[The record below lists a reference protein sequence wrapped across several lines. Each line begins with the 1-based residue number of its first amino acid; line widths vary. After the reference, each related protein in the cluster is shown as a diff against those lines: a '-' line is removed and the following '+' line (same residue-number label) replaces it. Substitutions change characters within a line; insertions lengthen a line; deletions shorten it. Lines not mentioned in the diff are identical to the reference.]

1 MLPSDFTRQML
12 IDWGGE
18 AVFHQAEQIVKRGSV
33 LHVEMK
39 GDIVS
44 GIVLRPQLPEIQSR
58 FRLLHDGK
66 TIENLCPCPTNQ
78 RSGQVCPHAVAL
90 GLILMLRHTDPERE
104 QKYKEDA
111 RRALRMSR
119 FTEADYIQRSRTGT
133 PAQIG
138 LCVQPS
144 WRMEFT
150 KGKVTVCPVIIA
162 NGTLYTPQTLPRRQP
177 LALTPNDDILL
188 SCLED
193 ICEGPPSDRFEV
205 SQTDFLGLLK
215 LCRHRPLSVI
225 GNNEPLV
232 VEPKPVD
239 SQLHVDI
246 DHETGELM
254 LYLDPQ
260 LPNAKDGDLPHFI
273 IANRTG
279 YVFLHNHFWQLKT
292 ILPAFYQS
300 IYEKDIII
308 PRENV
313 ITFLDRELPA
323 LRKLIPLTVELP
335 PDLFERIPGKPVFHF
350 DIRGSNAALR
360 GTLSAVYG
368 DRRIQA
374 GDRAAQ
380 SDLAI
385 PDPDDILKYHIRNL
399 TAEKRA
405 IDKLLQIGFWEDG
418 GSYVIRSP
426 HEVLNFMG
434 SGCPVLRRL
443 GWKVSFS
450 GKIADLETDMPVIYP
465 IAHIRPRDN
474 DWFDVGFSFENT
486 ENESCPLTEIQR
498 AINCGNS
505 YLSWKGKTYFF
516 DREAIETMRGI
527 FSDCRS
533 RESDRPGHFLLPT
546 IYAPFVQ
553 SSFNA
558 MEAIEVD
565 DVPDWREKA
574 ALQNREGSARLKP
587 VPLGKLEDVL
597 RPYQKAGVY
606 WLRFL
611 EESGL
616 CGLLADEMGLG
627 KTLQTLCWVSL
638 ERVNVQARGKP
649 ALVVCP
655 TSLVGN
661 WAREAEKFL
670 PDMKCLVLS
679 GPDRRKLFDAIPKS
693 DLVITSYAL
702 IRRDQEAYAPH
713 RFSSAILDEAQHI
726 KNRSTQNALAAKQIQ
741 AVNKLVLTGTP
752 IENSVADIWSIMDFL
767 MPGYLG
773 EYDRFKCDYEQPIS
787 IPGDAADAAQEKLR
801 RKLHPFILRR
811 IKKDVAKDLPDKIVR
826 VSYCTMTP
834 DQQKV
839 YHDVLAESRRT
850 IGDMVKEK
858 GFERSRFEIL
868 AILMRLRQIAC
879 HLDLLKEHHKPGT
892 YAEPSAK
899 MEAFFELLDEAIDG
913 GHRLLV
919 FSQFVSMLHLI
930 RDELTARDIP
940 FCYLDGSTQ
949 DRMAQCQRFNLT
961 PSIPVFLIS
970 LKAGGTGLN
979 LTGADMVVHFDP
991 WWNPAV
997 EDQATDRAHR
1007 IGQKRTVY
1015 SIKLITENTV
1025 EERVLEMQRRKQ
1037 AVIQATIG
1045 TTDNAVME
1053 KLSFDDIKDLIGL

>member
-1 MLPSDFTRQML
+1 MLPSAFTRQML

-18 AVFHQAEQIVKRGSV
+18 AVFHQAEAIVKRGSV
-33 LHVEMK
+33 LHAEMK

-44 GIVLRPQLPEIQSR
+44 GIVLRPQMPEIQSR
-58 FRLLHDGK
+58 FRVSQDGR

-90 GLILMLRHTDPERE
+90 GLTLMLRHTDPERE

-119 FTEADYIQRSRTGT
+119 FTEADYIQRSRSGT

-144 WRMEFT
+144 WRAEFA
-150 KGKVTVCPVIIA
+150 KGKVTVSPVVIA
-162 NGTLYTPQTLPRRQP
+162 NGSLHTPQTLPRRQP
-177 LALTPNDDILL
+177 LALPMDDDMLL
-188 SCLED
+188 ACLED
-193 ICEGPPSDRFEV
+193 ICEAPPGDRFEV
-205 SQTDFLGLLK
+205 SQADFLSLLK
-215 LCRHRPLSVI
+215 LCRHRPLQII
-225 GNNEPLV
+225 GRNEQLV
-232 VEPKPVD
+232 VEREPAD
-239 SQLHVDI
+239 IELHVDI
-246 DHETGELM
+246 DHDTGELM
-254 LYLDPQ
+254 LYLESH
-260 LPNAKDGDLPHFI
+260 LPNAQDGDLPHFI
-273 IANRTG
+273 VANRTG
-279 YVFLHNHFWQLKT
+279 YVFLRGHLWPVKN
-292 ILPAFYQS
+292 ILPAFYHT
-300 IYEKDIII
+300 IYETDIIL

-313 ITFLDRELPA
+313 ITFLDRELPT
-323 LRKLIPLTVELP
+323 LRKLIPLKEELP
-335 PDLFERIPGKPVFHF
+335 PDLFERVPGKPVFHL

-360 GTLSAVYG
+360 GTLSAAYG
-368 DRRIQA
+368 DHLIPA
-374 GDRAAQ
+374 GDRTSQ

-385 PDPDDILKYHIRNL
+385 PDPDDIMKYHIRNL
-399 TAEKRA
+399 SAEKRA

-426 HEVLNFMG
+426 HDVLNFMG
-434 SGCPVLRRL
+434 SGYPALRRL
-443 GWKVSFS
+443 GWVVTFS
-450 GKIADLETDMPVIYP
+450 GKIAEIEADLPIILP
-465 IAHIRPRDN
+465 IAHIRPKDKN
-474 DWFDVGFSFENT
+474 WFDVGFSFENS
-486 ENESCPLTEIQR
+486 ENESCPSTEIQR

-505 YLSWKGKTYFF
+505 YLSWKGKTFFF

-527 FSDCRS
+527 FSDCTS
-533 RESDRPGHFLLPT
+533 RESDRPGHFLLPA

-553 SSFNA
+553 SSFSA
-558 MEAIEVD
+558 MDAIEVD
-565 DVPDWREKA
+565 AVPEWQNNAD
-574 ALQNREGSARLKP
+574 LQNRKGSARFKQI
-587 VPLGKLEDVL
+587 PLGKLEDVL

-627 KTLQTLCWVSL
+627 KTLQTLCWISL
-638 ERVNVQARGKP
+638 ERVNEQARGKP
-649 ALVVCP
+649 ALVICP

-670 PDMKCLVLS
+670 PEMKCLVLS
-679 GPDRRKLFDAIPKS
+679 GPDRKKRFEEIPAS

-702 IRRDQEAYAPH
+702 IRRDQEAYAPY
-713 RFSSAILDEAQHI
+713 RFSAAILDEAQHI

-741 AVNKLVLTGTP
+741 AFNKLVLTGTP

-787 IPGDAADAAQEKLR
+787 IPGDAADAVQEKLR

-811 IKKDVAKDLPDKIVR
+811 VKKDVAKDLPDKIVR
-826 VSYCTMTP
+826 VSYCTMSP

-839 YHDVLAESRRT
+839 YNDVLVESRRT
-850 IGDMVKEK
+850 IGNMVKEK

-899 MEAFFELLDEAIDG
+899 MDAFFELMDEAIDG
-913 GHRLLV
+913 GHRILV

-961 PSIPVFLIS
+961 PTIPVFLIS

-1015 SIKLITENTV
+1015 SIKLIAENTV

-1053 KLSFDDIKDLIGL
+1053 KLTFDDIKDLIGL